1 MMVDFEFPKQ
11 TKAMGVQDV
20 ADAEL
25 LKKDLTKL
33 EDIQKLTNE
42 EIKSTKKALK
52 FEEDQK

>member
-1 MMVDFEFPKQ
+1 MVDFEFPKQ

-20 ADAEL
+20 DDAEL